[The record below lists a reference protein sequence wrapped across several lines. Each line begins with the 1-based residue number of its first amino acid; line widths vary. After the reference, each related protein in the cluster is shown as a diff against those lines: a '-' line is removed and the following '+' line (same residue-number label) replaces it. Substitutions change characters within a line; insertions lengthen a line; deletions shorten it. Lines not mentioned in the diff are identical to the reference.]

1 MRLFDLE
8 IDGQKYPACCGLRAL
23 AQIQKKYGS
32 LSAFEKKLLP
42 YQEQTEKGLDEK
54 LLDVDAMDIQMI
66 METTELFSQ
75 ERRSRQTRSFVA
87 QAILLGLF
95 YSFLISM

>member
-32 LSAFEKKLLP
+32 LSAFEKKLP
-42 YQEQTEKGLDEK
+42 AISGADRK
-54 LLDVDAMDIQMI
+54 
-66 METTELFSQ
+66 
-75 ERRSRQTRSFVA
+75 RS
-87 QAILLGLF
+87 
-95 YSFLISM
+95 